1 MPGCGFLS
9 CQSCSCARAGSI
21 GPSLLS
27 AILGSLVLD
36 PLVLLMPKQCL
47 KEGQGAQARGQ
58 RLPMP
63 VHFNPVAGGAVDRH
77 QAEADVAL

>member
-1 MPGCGFLS
+1 MPCCAFLS
-9 CQSCSCARAGSI
+9 CPSCIGARAGSI
-21 GPSLLS
+21 GPLLVS

-63 VHFNPVAGGAVDRH
+63 MHLNPVAGGAVDRH